1 VLNELY
7 ETDPNEDEIFSKEV
21 QMLDLVN
28 TSYLEGRLELTRYKL
43 IFKPY
48 KKTKIQV
55 ASLVDPHRYII
66 QDKYTWLEQS
76 KLRKN
81 YYSIPIHMIYSVKE
95 QVDK

>member
-7 ETDPNEDEIFSKEV
+7 ETDPNEDEIFCKEV

-48 KKTKIQV
+48 KKTKTQV
-55 ASLVDPHRYII
+55 PSLKDPHRYII
-66 QDKYTWLEQS
+66 QEKYTWLEQS

-95 QVDK
+95 QMDK